1 MSDLKS
7 NEDKLLK
14 TKEHLEI
21 LLDEGFKI
29 VNENRFEFNL
39 YHSLFRRNIYGLE
52 SINLLLNDFNSN
64 KKFRE
69 HSISILL
76 RASLLDYL
84 TTIYL
89 LTFQLEKKHDS
100 SLSKAYENEVN
111 KLMSEQ
117 IRRSLMLSDYERKIS
132 FLDDTEYCKTI
143 DIYRE
148 KFGNLFDS
156 TKPIDYKKP
165 SNSLKYKAQDDLKSQ
180 VIKKRLDSFSNKMEG
195 IHYDDVFYLYNIYS
209 KYDHFGTTSMLF
221 ENMNFDLVLNNF
233 LASIFHISEGIGFCI
248 DLMIDETNCKSNF
261 EKINS
266 EIGLIRGII
275 HSKRN

>member
-7 NEDKLLK
+7 SEDKLLK
-14 TKEHLEI
+14 TKEHLQI

-89 LTFQLEKKHDS
+89 LTFQLEKKHDPS
-100 SLSKAYENEVN
+100 FSKAYEIEVD

-117 IRRSLMLSDYERKIS
+117 IRRSLMISDYDKKIS
-132 FLDDTEYCKTI
+132 FSDHKEYCQTI

-148 KFGNLFDS
+148 KFSNLFDL
-156 TKPIDYKKP
+156 TKPIDYNKP
-165 SNSLKYKAQDDLKSQ
+165 SNSLKYKFQDDLKYK
-180 VIKKRLDSFSNKMEG
+180 VIKNRLDSFSNKMEG

-248 DLMIDETNCKSNF
+248 DLMIEETNCKSDF